1 MLAGIT
7 SRTDEVSAGDVSVGH
22 VSVGHVSAGGNCCH
36 QRSSS

>member
-22 VSVGHVSAGGNCCH
+22 VSAGHVSAGGNCCH